1 MLYNPKIDDY
11 LKFLTGEEVKDY
23 LAISFSEYLKSIRE
37 EQNRSKKAAKLIFV
51 FLTSPDEVEKYVHI
65 SFSDNCI
72 FHYNVQI
79 LNIFDLEL
87 QLISTKLMIKN
98 NLKEMIDKT
107 KNFKVKT
114 KLVLE
119 YKTRNDRKIFHS
131 SAKLT
136 DSDSDIDEEF
146 KSLHESVMTKIINFV
161 CEDWI
166 ALDIII
172 KDIIRFLIVSIR

>member
-1 MLYNPKIDDY
+1 MLYNLKIDNY
-11 LKFLTGEEVKDY
+11 LKLLTVEEVKDY

-37 EQNRSKKAAKLIFV
+37 EQNRSKKAVKLIYV

-65 SFSDNCI
+65 IFSDNCI

-98 NLKEMIDKT
+98 NLKELIGKI
-107 KNFKVKT
+107 KNFKFKT

-119 YKTRNDRKIFHS
+119 YKTRNDSKIFHS

-146 KSLHESVMTKIINFV
+146 KSLHESIMTKIINFV

-166 ALDIII
+166 VLDIII

>member
-1 MLYNPKIDDY
+1 MLYNLKIDNY
-11 LKFLTGEEVKDY
+11 LKLLTDEEVKDY

-37 EQNRSKKAAKLIFV
+37 EQNRSKKAVKLIYV
-51 FLTSPDEVEKYVHI
+51 FLTSPDEVEKYAHI
-65 SFSDNCI
+65 IFSDNCI

-79 LNIFDLEL
+79 LNTFDPEL

-98 NLKEMIDKT
+98 NLKELIGKI
-107 KNFKVKT
+107 KNCKFKT

-119 YKTRNDRKIFHS
+119 YKTRNDSKIFHS

-136 DSDSDIDEEF
+136 DSDSYIDEEF
-146 KSLHESVMTKIINFV
+146 KSLHESIVTKIINFV

-166 ALDIII
+166 VLDIII
-172 KDIIRFLIVSIR
+172 KEIIGF